1 VSKVRRVTRQRVKWP
16 PGRANEPPL
25 LSRQQP
31 EQGFYQ
37 LHGKMIRFRGME
49 WGNPLAGW
57 FVVSVP
63 D

>member
-1 VSKVRRVTRQRVKWP
+1 MSKVRRVTRQRVKWP

-37 LHGKMIRFRGME
+37 LEQQKTVYSDVIYY
-49 WGNPLAGW
+49 
-57 FVVSVP
+57 
-63 D
+63 